1 MTVQAQ
7 DGPLRVLV
15 ITEDDPLYVI
25 RFFEAFFPQLPETI
39 EIAAITIDRAFHEPL
54 VATARRMLRFYG
66 PVDFVRQGLRF
77 ARTKVS
83 GRSISQL
90 ARQAGIPVIETDSV
104 NSPGYREQVRALAPD
119 VIVSVAAPQIFR
131 EKLLSIPPLG
141 CVNIHSGRLPAYRGM
156 MPVFWQMLAGE
167 SVATVTVHEMVVEL
181 DMGRVLG
188 TLEFPLNERDCLD
201 RVITATKTVG
211 ARLMINVLEQ
221 IREGKTEP
229 RELDPSDSGYFSFP
243 EPSDVRKFRLRGHR
257 LL

>member
-1 MTVQAQ
+1 MTVQA
-7 DGPLRVLV
+7 GPLRVLV

-25 RFFEAFFPQLPETI
+25 RFFEAFFPRLPETI
-39 EIAAITIDRAFHEPL
+39 EIAAITVDRAFHEPL
-54 VATARRMLRFYG
+54 TATVKRMLRFYG

-77 ARTKVS
+77 VATRVS
-83 GRSISQL
+83 GRSISKL
-90 ARQAGIPVIETDSV
+90 ADQAGIPLIETDSV
-104 NSPGYREQVRALAPD
+104 NAPSYHEQVRALAPD

-167 SVATVTVHEMVVEL
+167 SAVTVTVHEMVVEL
-181 DMGRVLG
+181 DMGRILG
-188 TLEFPLNERDCLD
+188 TLEFPLNERDSLH
-201 RVITATKTVG
+201 RVITATKTAG
-211 ARLMINVLEQ
+211 ASLMIDVLER

-229 RELDPSDSGYFSFP
+229 REIDPSEAGYFSFP
-243 EPSDVRKFRLRGHR
+243 GPSDVRKFRRRGHR